1 MNIEEDM
8 SLRHVSVAAAMLC
21 AAALLAGCA
30 EQPMGPM
37 VQVLPKPGKP
47 YATFVTE
54 QNFCEQQAGGAVAGQ
69 ASSANQRGVVGG
81 LLATAAGAALG
92 GAIGGGYGAG
102 IGAASGAGLGLG
114 IGSSYSGNRQ
124 GPIQRQYDNVYLQ
137 CMVSYGNL
145 PPQPLIVQPAPVV
158 VQPQP
163 YYAPY

>member
-1 MNIEEDM
+1 MRK
-8 SLRHVSVAAAMLC
+8 LPVLAATVL
-21 AAALLAGCA
+21 AASALSGCA

-47 YATFVTE
+47 YATFVSE

-69 ASSANQRGVVGG
+69 ASSANQRAVVGG

-114 IGSSYSGNRQ
+114 VGSSYSGGHQ
-124 GPIQRQYDNVYLQ
+124 GAIQRQYDTVYLQ
-137 CMVSYGNL
+137 CMVSYGNV
-145 PPQPLIVQPAPVV
+145 PPQPVIVQPAPVV
-158 VQPQP
+158 VQPSP